1 MVPLSRVGLRLAF
14 VQRGRPTEHI
24 VNILMG
30 TRLFIGNLNYRTT
43 EDGLGQ
49 FIATVAPLANKTN
62 REGREITDRDGH
74 PVAAV
79 SIPLDRETSRPRGF
93 AFVELQSEDGAKAV
107 IDQLNGQDLDG
118 RAIRINEAQ
127 PAGTGPGAPRSD
139 APQAEHTAPKP
150 AEDSQVLYSASE
162 E

>member
-1 MVPLSRVGLRLAF
+1 
-14 VQRGRPTEHI
+14 
-24 VNILMG
+24 MG

-43 EDGLGQ
+43 EEGLGQ

-62 REGREITDRDGH
+62 REGREITDRDGQ
-74 PVAAV
+74 PVLAV

-93 AFVELQSEDGAKAV
+93 AFVELQTEEGAKAA

-118 RAIRINEAQ
+118 RAVRINEAQ
-127 PAGTGPGAPRSD
+127 PAGSGPTGPDGAPR
-139 APQAEHTAPKP
+139 P
-150 AEDSQVLYSASE
+150 ATSNFERPTSPPASNDSQVLYSASE

>member
-1 MVPLSRVGLRLAF
+1 
-14 VQRGRPTEHI
+14 
-24 VNILMG
+24 MG

-43 EDGLGQ
+43 EEGLGQ

-74 PVAAV
+74 AVPAV

-93 AFVELQSEDGAKAV
+93 AFVELQSDQGAQTV

-118 RAIRINEAQ
+118 RAVRINEAQ
-127 PAGTGPGAPRSD
+127 PAVHTAGGAPRPD
-139 APQAEHTAPKP
+139 APRVEQPTPQLAS
-150 AEDSQVLYSASE
+150 EDSQVLYSASE